1 MAEVRAASM
10 LHGLGFDKEMQVGTA
25 PASFFTASCV

>member
-10 LHGLGFDKEMQVGTA
+10 LHGLGFDKEMQVGGA
-25 PASFFTASCV
+25 QPCYCYC